1 MPLKCKKDMA
11 GQDVKENE
19 MTIVSELDY
28 IRGLKEGNSVIIDFS
43 TIKEKLKYMVS
54 LSISD
59 ANEASGGEWA
69 YVASQINNYPFDEG
83 YLITLGGSDQR
94 FQFAIKSDGE
104 QMKIRIHIYLRW
116 TNWMTIPLT
125 SI

>member
-1 MPLKCKKDMA
+1 
-11 GQDVKENE
+11 
-19 MTIVSELDY
+19 
-28 IRGLKEGNSVIIDFS
+28 
-43 TIKEKLKYMVS
+43 MVS

-59 ANEASGGEWA
+59 ANEASGGEWV

-83 YLITLGGSDQR
+83 YLITLGGSDQK
-94 FQFAIKSDGE
+94 FQFAIKSDGK

-116 TNWMTIPLT
+116 TNWMTITLT